1 MTKARLYL
9 LLYLLSAAMMLGCC
23 RMACAYPL
31 TIPLPSRAIPAPP
44 PNPNIPVLLGSWH
57 DGPCLLLPPGVTPF
71 EAASDTITFQAD
83 GTFTQIINKATGR
96 LKETGRYT
104 VTGSRLTLSYLG
116 ALKPETYEFSRKGE
130 LLLLQRAGSG
140 QSEVRTLSRV
150 QNRDA
155 S

>member
-1 MTKARLYL
+1 MTKTRF
-9 LLYLLSAAMMLGCC
+9 YLLSAAVALGICS
-23 RMACAYPL
+23 AGQAYPL
-31 TIPLPSRAIPAPP
+31 TIPLPPKAIPAPP

-71 EAASDTITFQAD
+71 EAVSDTITFRQD
-83 GTFTQIINKATGR
+83 GTFTQAVNKATGR
-96 LKETGRYT
+96 LTETGRYT
-104 VTGSRLTLSYLG
+104 VTGNRLTLDYLG
-116 ALKPETYEFSRKGE
+116 ALKPEAYEFSRKGE